1 MAIDAANPVPPSFPR
16 CAGPDQIPPHV
27 PRELIRSSGIP
38 TGKEFLAAPHDFMA
52 RMHQDY
58 PPIFYDVGDYGNAWQ
73 FIKHED
79 ALFALR
85 HWEHFSNEGAT
96 PFPRDPNDYF
106 YFIPIEIDPPHHRKY
121 RNIVDPLF
129 SPKGVLKLEGLIR
142 QRARDL
148 LDDFMD
154 KGECEFTTAFGRP
167 LPVSVFLDIMGL
179 PQNMRDTFVEWAI
192 DLLHGKDRESMG
204 RAMKNI
210 VAYIKEAI
218 AEKKAHPDEGVVSRI
233 THAAPDGKPLS
244 DKEIFGFVIFLFI
257 GGLDTVFATLNNI
270 WLWLAQ
276 NPERCKEI
284 IARPDDIDAIV
295 EELLRRWSVTFS
307 GRVIAQD
314 IEMRGVKMK
323 KGDRITCVLPACNF
337 DPDVF
342 PNPLEVNF
350 DRPRRTILAFTV
362 GVHSCM
368 GSHLA
373 RLELKIALQEW
384 LQRIPQFSVKQGAEI
399 VYRPGG
405 VVGPEWV
412 PLVWKDKVGQ
422 GQELEISR

>member
-1 MAIDAANPVPPSFPR
+1 MPIDAANPVPPNYPR
-16 CAGPDQIPPHV
+16 CVGPDQIPPHV
-27 PRELIRSSGIP
+27 PKELIRCSGIP
-38 TGKEFLAAPHDFMA
+38 TGEAFLGAPHDFMA
-52 RMHQDY
+52 SMHRDF
-58 PPIFYDVGDYGNAWQ
+58 PPIFYDVGEYGNAWQ
-73 FIKHED
+73 FTKHED

-85 HWEHFSNEGAT
+85 HWEYFSNEGAT

-142 QRARDL
+142 QRAQAL
-148 LDDFMD
+148 LDEFARQ
-154 KGECEFTTAFGRP
+154 GECEFTTAFGRP

-179 PQNMRDTFVEWAI
+179 PQDMRDTFVEWAI

-204 RAMKNI
+204 RAMHNI
-210 VAYIKEAI
+210 VTYIKQAI

-233 THAAPDGKPLS
+233 THAAPDGVPLS

-270 WLWLAQ
+270 WLWLAR
-276 NPERCKEI
+276 NPQRCAEI
-284 IARPDDIDAIV
+284 IARADEIDNIV

-307 GRVIAQD
+307 GRVVAQD
-314 IEMRGVKMK
+314 IEMRGVKMR

-342 PNPLEVNF
+342 PDPLNVDF
-350 DRPRRTILAFTV
+350 DRPRKTILAFTV

-368 GSHLA
+368 GAHLA
-373 RLELKIALQEW
+373 RLEIKIALQEW
-384 LQRIPQFSVKQGAEI
+384 LRRIPRFALREDAQI
-399 VYRPGG
+399 TYRPGG
-405 VVGPEWV
+405 VVGPETV
-412 PLVWKDKVGQ
+412 PLVWA
-422 GQELEISR
+422 S

>member
-1 MAIDAANPVPPSFPR
+1 MPIDAANPVPPSYPR
-16 CAGPDQIPPHV
+16 RAGMDQVPPHV
-27 PRELIRSSGIP
+27 PKELIRTSGIP
-38 TGKEFLAAPHDFMA
+38 TGEAFLAGPHDFMA
-52 RMHQDY
+52 RMHQDF

-106 YFIPIEIDPPHHRKY
+106 YFIPIEIDPPQHRKY

-148 LDDFMD
+148 LDDFAD
-154 KGECEFTTAFGRP
+154 KGECEFTEAFGRP

-179 PQNMRDTFVEWAI
+179 PQDMRDTFVEWAI

-210 VAYIKEAI
+210 VAYIKQAI
-218 AEKKAHPDEGVVSRI
+218 AQKKAHPDDGVVSRI
-233 THAAPDGKPLS
+233 THAAPDGIPLS

-270 WLWLAQ
+270 WLWLAR
-276 NPERCKEI
+276 NPDRVQEI
-284 IARPDDIDAIV
+284 IARPDDLDAIV

-307 GRVIAQD
+307 GRVVAQD
-314 IEMRGVKMK
+314 IEMRGVQMK

-342 PNPLEVNF
+342 PNPLEVDF

-384 LQRIPQFSVKQGAEI
+384 LQRIPQFAVKQDAQI
-399 VYRPGG
+399 IYRPGG
-405 VVGPEWV
+405 VVGPESV
-412 PLVWKDKVGQ
+412 PLVWEK
-422 GQELEISR
+422 